1 MKHGG
6 SHFVKY
12 ARVEPSNV
20 LVWVAHDGVAADWPL
35 AGRQGALYQRSY
47 RMHYKK
53 ESAPAPTVPQAEETM
68 FDAVAGMNEEA
79 LMMTVNE
86 GRLRVYVRMGRQGS
100 KLAEALRRVAQ
111 DTLQMAND

>member
-1 MKHGG
+1 
-6 SHFVKY
+6 
-12 ARVEPSNV
+12 
-20 LVWVAHDGVAADWPL
+20 
-35 AGRQGALYQRSY
+35 
-47 RMHYKK
+47 
-53 ESAPAPTVPQAEETM
+53 M